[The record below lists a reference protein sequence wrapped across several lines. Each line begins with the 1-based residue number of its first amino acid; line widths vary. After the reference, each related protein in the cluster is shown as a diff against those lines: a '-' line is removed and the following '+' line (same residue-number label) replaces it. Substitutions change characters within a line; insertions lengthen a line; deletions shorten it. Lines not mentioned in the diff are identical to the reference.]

1 MPRRLYYSLLG
12 GLHPPST
19 NPSSE
24 DFQATAKKGV
34 TVLTEFFELQAD
46 FPASTLLTS
55 TSTRVILTYSD

>member
-1 MPRRLYYSLLG
+1 MATWAPP
-12 GLHPPST
+12 HPPST

-46 FPASTLLTS
+46 FPRVNITAVLTS
-55 TSTRVILTYSD
+55 TSTSLLE

>member
-46 FPASTLLTS
+46 FP
-55 TSTRVILTYSD
+55 RVNITHKYEYSLE